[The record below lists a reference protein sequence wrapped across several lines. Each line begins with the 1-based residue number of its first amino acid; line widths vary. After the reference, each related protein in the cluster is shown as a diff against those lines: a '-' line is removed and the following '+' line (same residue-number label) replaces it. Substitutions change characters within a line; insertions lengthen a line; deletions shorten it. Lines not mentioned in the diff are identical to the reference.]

1 MKICTLTRPQLR
13 IYKLN
18 APVLVYSD
26 TDDAVMVEGNPRL
39 ATAEEVVALLK
50 ANRKKKLFSIEVDGK
65 PCHFVRGREF
75 LARTLAR
82 AHKAA
87 VQLRA
92 PTGRMLM
99 NYRPRSQSHDL
110 LASRITPVED
120 MRMVEPALR
129 QTVDGVVVPV
139 AAAYTVIPEP
149 SACPECS
156 HFLKPLGCREDE
168 HHFYCKYHDQY
179 EKVRAERMAA
189 GKTIAAPPLESAEEC
204 SRTLESAREC
214 EKPEMP
220 AKDLAAAMI
229 IDLDTGESVRS
240 ATPEEVSEAALAA
253 ESEGFP
259 VIERGGVKYG
269 VATENLTAAG
279 A

>member
-1 MKICTLTRPQLR
+1 MKICTLTRTQLR

-26 TDDAVMVEGNPRL
+26 TDDAVMVDGNPRI

-50 ANRKKKLFSIEVDGK
+50 SNKKKKLFSIEVDGK

-99 NYRPRSQSHDL
+99 NYRPRNAAHDL
-110 LASRITPVED
+110 LASRVTPVED
-120 MRMVEPALR
+120 ARIVEPALLAS
-129 QTVDGVVVPV
+129 VAGVVLPV
-139 AAAYTVIPEP
+139 AETYAIVPEP
-149 SACPECS
+149 AGCPECAE
-156 HFLKPLGCREDE
+156 FLKPLGCRQDE
-168 HHFYCKYHDQY
+168 HHFYCKFHDAY
-179 EKVRAERMAA
+179 EKIRAKRLEA
-189 GKTIAAPPLESAEEC
+189 GKTLAAPPLESEPEAPGAE
-204 SRTLESAREC
+204 A
-214 EKPEMP
+214 PELP
-220 AKDLAAAMI
+220 AKDLRAAMI
-229 IDLDTGESVRS
+229 IDLETGESLRS
-240 ATPEEVSEAALAA
+240 ATPEEVEEATATA

-269 VATENLTAAG
+269 VATENMTTAG
-279 A
+279 S